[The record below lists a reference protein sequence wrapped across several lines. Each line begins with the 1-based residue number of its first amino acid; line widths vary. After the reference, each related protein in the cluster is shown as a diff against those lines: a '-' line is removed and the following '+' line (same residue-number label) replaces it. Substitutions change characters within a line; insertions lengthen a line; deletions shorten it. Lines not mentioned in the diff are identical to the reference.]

1 MANKQIS
8 IGAGSA
14 PIRVIDNDDGT
25 FSLVVSGKTTRVTA
39 TMTRP
44 ANTTQYAAG
53 DQVSDSTSA
62 PTAIT
67 FADVATVNGG
77 SGLIVDAVCIDSAY
91 VAAALPNLR
100 LYLFSGSP
108 TPNNDN
114 AAWAASDANALVL
127 IGKIE
132 FSAWEVSNAGAGAA
146 GNCASFQ
153 RSINLPFKCGSTV
166 NDIYGLL
173 VERGTYTPVS
183 GESWTINLGIL
194 QD

>member
-1 MANKQIS
+1 MDRTAQI
-8 IGAGSA
+8 GGGGVRFQTADHGDQEHVLRVAGTTK
-14 PIRVIDNDDGT
+14 RVI
-25 FSLVVSGKTTRVTA
+25 A

-44 ANTTQYAAG
+44 TNTTQYAAG
-53 DQVSDSTSA
+53 DQVADSTSA

-67 FADVATVNGG
+67 FEEVAPANGG
-77 SGLIVDAVCIDSAY
+77 SGMILDAVCIDSAY

-132 FSAWEVSNAGAGAA
+132 FSSWEVTNAGAGAA
-146 GNCASFQ
+146 GNCASFK
-153 RSINLPFKCGSTV
+153 SGINLPFKCGSTV

-173 VERGTYTPVS
+173 VERSTYTPVS
-183 GESWTINLGIL
+183 GEAWTINLGIL